1 MHTNKSD
8 KNSQSK
14 KTKTLKKLRKL
25 VEEKDQNQ
33 HVMVIGKKTAAV

>member
-33 HVMVIGKKTAAV
+33 HVMVIGKKMVAV